1 MAPRCVEA
9 GEGGGVMD
17 PNIFTRAKL
26 AADWHSRQRSAGW
39 EVYAML
45 LEVSNRLRLIVAH
58 EEGLYAGPLTRKGI
72 L

>member
-1 MAPRCVEA
+1 
-9 GEGGGVMD
+9 MD

-26 AADWHSRQRSAGW
+26 AAEWHSRQRSAGW

-45 LEVSNRLRLIVAH
+45 LEISNRLRLIVAH
-58 EEGLYAGPLTRKGI
+58 EHGGLYAGPLTRKGI